1 MASQADASTD
11 SDHSFRRIGS
21 DSQNATKLSEA
32 GRDSPERDERG
43 SSLESFT
50 STRTATMDVD
60 VPFEGTT
67 MDAAPI
73 EANQAKGKS
82 RAVEE
87 FEREE
92 RDIPVSDP
100 CSAFETS

>member
-1 MASQADASTD
+1 
-11 SDHSFRRIGS
+11 
-21 DSQNATKLSEA
+21 
-32 GRDSPERDERG
+32 
-43 SSLESFT
+43 
-50 STRTATMDVD
+50 MDVD

-87 FEREE
+87 DEREE
-92 RDIPVSDP
+92 RDMPVSDP